1 MATRINFTKDALDA
15 ISLPPKG
22 SRVTYHD
29 TNKKASGLQLRVTS
43 TGAKSFSVFRRMG
56 DGGPDRVT
64 IGPYPL
70 VTIEQARKQA
80 AMISASIVN
89 GDNPAKVKR
98 AHKAELTFGDLFNDY
113 IERHAKQNKKTWKED
128 QQRFNQY
135 LKRSFASRKL
145 SAVDRSALAALHSD
159 ITKAGHPTVANR
171 VLALVSS
178 IFGWAINAGLVES
191 NPASGLRKNREK
203 SRDRFLQGDE
213 IPRFFA
219 ALAAEENPT
228 IRDYL
233 LVSLLTGT
241 RRANVLSMR
250 WKDINLA
257 RAEWRIE
264 ETKNG
269 DSLVVALAPEVVKIL
284 GERMASDDK
293 DVGFVFPGP
302 GKKGHLV
309 EPKRGWE
316 RVLERAKL
324 EDLRI
329 HDLRRTFGS
338 WQAKTGSSLVII
350 GKTLGHKNVATTQIY
365 ARLDTD
371 PIRESVHRAVG
382 AIMEAATANVDSAVA
397 AIAEGPAKT

>member
-1 MATRINFTKDALDA
+1 MSNRINFTKEA
-15 ISLPPKG
+15 IEAILPPPKD
-22 SRVTYHD
+22 RATYYD
-29 TNKKASGLQLRVTS
+29 TNKRAFGLQLRVTS
-43 TGAKSFSVFRRMG
+43 NGAKTFSVFRRVK
-56 DGGPDRVT
+56 GGNPERIT
-64 IGPYPL
+64 LGPFPL
-70 VTIEQARKQA
+70 VTVEQARKQA
-80 AMISASIVN
+80 ALIGAAIAN
-89 GDNPAKVKR
+89 GENPAQVKR
-98 AHKAELTFGDLFNDY
+98 AHKAEPTFGDLFEEY
-113 IERHAKQNKKTWKED
+113 IERHAKPNKVTWKED

-135 LKRSFASRKL
+135 LKRGISSKKVSL
-145 SAVDRSALAALHSD
+145 VDRSVLSSLHSD

-178 IFGWAINAGLVES
+178 VFGWAINAGLAEV

-219 ALAAEENPT
+219 AVAAEENTT

-241 RRANVLSMR
+241 RRTNVLTMK
-250 WKDINLA
+250 WKDINLD

-269 DSLVVALAPEVVKIL
+269 DPLLVALAPEVVKIL
-284 GERMASDDK
+284 ADRMAVKEK
-293 DVGFVFPGP
+293 DAVFVFPGP

-309 EPKRGWE
+309 EPKRGWD

-324 EDLRI
+324 DDLRI

-365 ARLDTD
+365 ARLDND

-382 AIMEAATANVDSAVA
+382 AMMQAATSAIEPVAAVA
-397 AIAEGPAKT
+397 DISPAEE

>member
-1 MATRINFTKDALDA
+1 MTTRINFTKEALEA
-15 ISLPPKG
+15 IDLPPKG

-29 TNKKASGLQLRVTS
+29 TNKKAAGLQLRVTA
-43 TGAKSFSVFRRMG
+43 TGVKSFCVFQRMG
-56 DGGPDRVT
+56 GGDPERVT
-64 IGPYPL
+64 IGRFPL
-70 VTIEQARKQA
+70 VTVEQARKQA
-80 AMISASIVN
+80 AMISAAIVN

-98 AHKAELTFGDLFNDY
+98 AHKAELTFGDLFNEY

-135 LKRSFASRKL
+135 LKRGFATRKL
-145 SAVDRSALAALHSD
+145 SAVDRSALAGLHSD
-159 ITKAGHPTVANR
+159 ISKAGHPTVANR

-219 ALAAEENPT
+219 ALSAEENPT

-250 WKDINLA
+250 WKDISLA
-257 RAEWRIE
+257 RSEWRIE

-284 GERMASDDK
+284 TERMESKDK
-293 DVGFVFPGP
+293 DADFVFPGS

-316 RVLERAKL
+316 RVLVRAGL

-365 ARLDTD
+365 ARLDSD
-371 PIRESVHRAVG
+371 PIRESVNRAVG
-382 AIMEAATANVDSAVA
+382 AIMEAAMATVDVVATAT
-397 AIAEGPAKT
+397 EEKLP